1 MFCTVPSNETKS
13 CENGDL
19 RLVNGSV
26 ENEGRVE
33 VCFHN
38 RWGTVC
44 DDNWMVDSA
53 QVVCWQ
59 LGYPADGAI
68 GALTTSGAF
77 FGQGEGPIFLK
88 NFNCLGN
95 ESHLLQCNSE
105 LLSEVGQHN
114 CAHIEDAGVICPGR
128 T

>member
-1 MFCTVPSNETKS
+1 M
-13 CENGDL
+13 
-19 RLVNGSV
+19 
-26 ENEGRVE
+26 
-33 VCFHN
+33 
-38 RWGTVC
+38 C

-53 QVVCWQ
+53 QVVCRQ
-59 LGYPADGAI
+59 LGYPTDGAI